1 MATIKDIA
9 KAAGVSRG
17 TVSNVLNKRG
27 GVSYEKIRLVEEAAL
42 AMGYVIDKSASSLRK
57 GTTNTIAL
65 LIPSI
70 SENRYCDLYMGIL
83 HCAEA
88 HDFRIRLFLT
98 NDLPYQERKAVNEAL
113 KERVCGILSV
123 SCLLEHH
130 KEYQAVLSQ
139 KVPVLFLER
148 PPFEEGLC
156 SFSFHMEEAAGYIA
170 RKTGDSSR
178 VCVLTGSLGFSNH
191 LRLKEAVF
199 HRCSLPEDNFFE
211 NLRGEQSTA
220 AYDLLL
226 YDSAPDY
233 LITSDETLAD
243 HVSRVFAWGSS
254 AVPGLITLA
263 SLRPSQNARRTNILL
278 NYQLMGH
285 EAIEALICHM
295 EQGTALES
303 RVFPV
308 SGYQEPLR
316 PSIRVSSL
324 RPLKLLAHGT
334 PAINALERLIPQFT
348 YKTGIPVKIFTY
360 PLNEVLRQIMIPSQH
375 WDIIRLDPSSLSYFS
390 PRLLVPLKTLDSQA
404 GKLLEDFIEELPEDY
419 YLAGQELYAL
429 PLDISVQMLF
439 YQRALFENM
448 GQRRAF
454 YEATKKELLPPA
466 TYEDLEIIARFFTR
480 EFREDSPTRYGA
492 NVSLANPTSAA
503 SEYLPRLLASN
514 GLVYTPKGRLNLKTP
529 MALQALQD
537 YMCYSH
543 YSSPS
548 PGHDWSEIA
557 SDFVKGNHAISILYL
572 NHASHFIRS
581 QNTASTGEIG
591 YASIPGGNALLGGGS
606 LGVGKNSFRPK
617 ESYEFIR
624 WATGPGIAPQMVMMG
639 GVSACRLVYEQR
651 SIIDTF
657 PWLSELP
664 ENIKKGIRRPAI
676 AFGSPAYNQRDFEYQ
691 LGSNIVSAI
700 TGMITPQEALDRTQD
715 YLDKMHG

>member
-27 GVSYEKIRLVEEAAL
+27 GVSYEKIRLVEEAAM

-83 HCAEA
+83 RHAES

-113 KERVCGILSV
+113 KERVRGILSV

-139 KVPVLFLER
+139 RVPVLFLER
-148 PPFEEGLC
+148 PPLEEGFS
-156 SFSFHMEEAAGYIA
+156 SFSFDMEQAAHFIA
-170 RKTGDSSR
+170 QKTKDSSQI
-178 VCVLTGSLGFSNH
+178 CILTGSTEFSNH
-191 LRLKEAVF
+191 LSLKRALLRCCAV
-199 HRCSLPEDNFFE
+199 SEDDFFE
-211 NLRGEQSTA
+211 NQRGEQSTA

-226 YDSAPDY
+226 YDSSPDY
-233 LITSDETLAD
+233 LVTSDENLAE
-243 HVSRVFAWGSS
+243 HVSRVFACGSS
-254 AVPGLITLA
+254 TVPKIITLA
-263 SLRPSQNARRTNILL
+263 SVRPSQNALRTNILL

-285 EAIEALICHM
+285 EAARALIRCI
-295 EQGTALES
+295 EQEADLQS
-303 RVFPV
+303 RVFAV
-308 SGYQEPLR
+308 SDYQESLE
-316 PSIRVSSL
+316 PSVTVSFS

-334 PAINALERLIPQFT
+334 PAVNALERLIPQFT
-348 YKTGIPVKIFTY
+348 HKTGIPVKIFTY
-360 PLNEVLRQIMIPSQH
+360 PLNEVLRQIMDPAQH

-390 PRLLVPLKTLDSQA
+390 PRLLVPLKALDPCA
-404 GKLLEDFIEELPEDY
+404 ERLLEAFIPQLPEDY
-419 YLAGQELYAL
+419 YLTKQELYAL

-439 YQRALFENM
+439 YQRSLLENI
-448 GQRRAF
+448 GQQRAF
-454 YEATKKELLPPA
+454 YEATKKELAPPA
-466 TYEDLEIIARFFTR
+466 TYEELEQIARFFTR
-480 EFREDSPTRYGA
+480 EFRPDSPTKYGA
-492 NVSLANPTSAA
+492 NVSLANPTSVAC
-503 SEYLPRLLASN
+503 EYFPRLLSAN
-514 GLVYTPKGRLNLKTP
+514 GLVYTPEGRLNLKTP
-529 MALQALQD
+529 MAFKALQD

-543 YSSPS
+543 YSSPN
-548 PGHDWSEIA
+548 PGRDWSEIA
-557 SDFVKGNHAISILYL
+557 SDFVKGNHAISILFL

-581 QNTASTGEIG
+581 QDAASKGEIG
-591 YASIPGGNALLGGGS
+591 YAPIPGGNALLGGGS

-624 WATGPGIAPQMVMMG
+624 WATGPGIAPQLVMMG

-651 SIIDTF
+651 AIIDTF
-657 PWLSELP
+657 PWLDDLAD
-664 ENIKKGIRRPAI
+664 NINKGIRRPTI
-676 AFGSPAYNQRDFEYQ
+676 AFGSAAYNQRDFEYQ
-691 LGSNIVSAI
+691 LGSNIINAVSGI
-700 TGMITPQEALDRTQD
+700 ITPQEALARTQD
-715 YLDKMHG
+715 YLDKMHC